1 MKHILFHPNSNNQYE
16 IAILVKD
23 KAFASQNIEKN
34 YITPLIKRGVTPDSM
49 LALSLK
55 FNEFGKAPAKLIK
68 EHLQTV
74 LKACVQLHINTLVV
88 TDTAYF
94 KTLTKVRKAEPHFG
108 YILPCKIKDFEH
120 INIILSVNYQS
131 LFYNPTLQTK
141 LDMSLDTV
149 KNHIQG
155 THIDLGTD
163 IIKHAEYPR
172 RTHEIQAMLVKLL
185 EYPELTCDI
194 ETASLDLSTAGVATI
209 TFCWNQ
215 HEGCAFAVDRGHTDE
230 VYDFLRTF
238 FIQYKGKL
246 IYHRGT
252 FDIKMLIYKLF
263 MNDPLDVKGLIDGL
277 EVMYKNVDDTLL
289 ITYLATNTTAG
300 NVLGLKENAFEYTGN
315 YAQDDIKDTSLIPLP
330 ELLEYNLI
338 DGLATWYVYNK
349 NYPIM
354 IQDNQLDIYNEIF
367 IPSMKVITHME
378 LTGMPMNTQ
387 TIKNTTLTLTLIRDA
402 NTFELQR
409 SQLVKDWCWKMQR
422 EAFIMKN
429 LILKTKINPIE
440 DFAKPFNPASNKQV
454 QNILY
459 DYCALEVIDKT
470 DTGLPAVGG
479 DTLKKLLNKLV
490 LEHNITDEEL
500 E

>member
-1 MKHILFHPNSNNQYE
+1 LKHLLFHPNSNNQYE

-23 KAFASQNIEKN
+23 KAFASQNISNN
-34 YITPLIKRGVTPDSM
+34 YITPLIKRGIVPDSM

-55 FNEFGKAPAKLIK
+55 FNEHGKAPAKLIK

-74 LKACVQLHINTLVV
+74 LKACVHLKVRTLVV

-94 KTLTKVRKAEPHFG
+94 KTLTKSRKAEPHFG
-108 YILPCKIKDFEH
+108 YILPCKIEGFTH
-120 INIILSVNYQS
+120 LNIILSVNYQS

-149 KNHIQG
+149 RDHTQG
-155 THIDLGTD
+155 THVNLGTN

-172 RTHEIQAMLVKLL
+172 RTHEIQAMLIKLL
-185 EYPELTCDI
+185 DYPALTCDI
-194 ETASLDLSTAGVATI
+194 ETASLTLDTAGIATI
-209 TFCWNQ
+209 TFCWSQ
-215 HEGCAFAVDRGHTDE
+215 HEGCAFAVDRGHIDE
-230 VYDFLRTF
+230 VYDFLRAF

-263 MNDPLDVKGLIDGL
+263 MKDPLDIVGLIDGL

-315 YAQDDIKDTSLIPLP
+315 YAQDDIKDTSLIPLVD
-330 ELLEYNLI
+330 LLEYNLI
-338 DGLATWYVYNK
+338 DGLATWYVHHK

-354 IQDNQLDIYNEIF
+354 VKDNQLDIYNEIF

-378 LTGMPMNTQ
+378 LTGMPMNKKSIGKT
-387 TIKNTTLTLTLIRDA
+387 TNTLTTIRFQHLFA
-402 NTFELQR
+402 LKR
-409 SQLVKDWCWKMQR
+409 SQLIKDWCWKMQR

-429 LILKTKINPIE
+429 LILKTKVNPIE
-440 DFAKPFNPASNKQV
+440 DFVHTINPASNKQM
-454 QNILY
+454 QNLLY
-459 DYCALEVIDKT
+459 DFLGFDVIDKT

-479 DTLKKLLNKLV
+479 DTLKKLLTKLIHDHQ
-490 LEHNITDEEL
+490 LTDKEL